1 MKLNSIP
8 ALLRQSS
15 NYCFIFSK
23 NRKHKIN
30 WEEQEAVT
38 ASDTESLGLWIENSC
53 LFHGLSYLIM
63 AMIFLLLSAGAEPG
77 AAPPL

>member
-8 ALLRQSS
+8 ALLRWSS

-23 NRKHKIN
+23 NRKHKIK
-30 WEEQEAVT
+30 V
-38 ASDTESLGLWIENSC
+38 SDTESLGLWIENSC
-53 LFHGLSYLIM
+53 LFRGLSYLSM
-63 AMIFLLLSAGAEPG
+63 AMSFLLLSAGAKPG